1 MYVLFYFR
9 KMAGKKLLEAW
20 TRNFC
25 NCPII
30 WAAKSSLW
38 AMPLLLRTL
47 PCTTSWNGT
56 MLLTDI
62 SCQNVSWIQEFSPF
76 LKWFH
81 QSASFSDG
89 NIMEYIDR
97 FECLPK
103 IQSFLKSSKHFKAFF
118 PPFAKWG
125 NGIDNPITFQVKHV
139 ECNPCKSES

>member
-1 MYVLFYFR
+1 MDAKFLQLSNYL
-9 KMAGKKLLEAW
+9 GCKKFLMGNAVTVADFALY
-20 TRNFC
+20 
-25 NCPII
+25 
-30 WAAKSSLW
+30 
-38 AMPLLLRTL
+38 
-47 PCTTSWNGT
+47 
-56 MLLTDI
+56 D
-62 SCQNVSWIQEFSPF
+62 V
-76 LKWFH
+76 LKWHHALDGHLVSKCKLNSGIFPISKVIS
-81 QSASFSDG
+81 QKCLFSDG